1 MTQAVARAQITAVDA
16 PRMNVWEQVDP
27 ELLEAGSLALAD
39 LVVKCPTC
47 GERVRLRET
56 FEVGSISPASGIG
69 QGECGE
75 CGTILR
81 VRIVIERRGI

>member
-39 LVVKCPTC
+39 LAVRCIC
-47 GERVRLRET
+47 GNRVALRET